1 MRDLHL
7 EIPMSIIVAGIIICL
22 LSALGIFS
30 PPATQALYEIGVE
43 IGLFGIIVGIIVY
56 LG

>member
-30 PPATQALYEIGVE
+30 PPTTQALYEIGVE